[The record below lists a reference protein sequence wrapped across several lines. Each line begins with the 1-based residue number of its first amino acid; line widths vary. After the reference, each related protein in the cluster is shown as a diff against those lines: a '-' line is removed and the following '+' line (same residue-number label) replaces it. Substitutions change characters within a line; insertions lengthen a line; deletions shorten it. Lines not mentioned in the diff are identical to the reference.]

1 MKQGK
6 TKNWINFYL
15 GMSLLIFW
23 VVITSLV
30 MPSLL
35 TKALIVSFIITIL
48 LLNRTFSMN
57 SKQSFDE

>member
-6 TKNWINFYL
+6 SKNWINFYL
-15 GMSLLIFW
+15 GMALLIFW